1 MNKVSLSYKVGD
13 ITYTVSLELD
23 NEAKLIPIF
32 KELAEEAEKNG

>member
-13 ITYTVSLELD
+13 ITYTISLELG

-32 KELAEEAEKNG
+32 KELAQEAERNG